1 MTTQMRASDEDRAR
15 VVERLNEAVGK
26 GLLTLPEAE
35 ERIAAAYA
43 ARFLDD
49 LPPLTADLPDPTPP
63 PRPEPAPGRRRGPG
77 LDPRVLVVVAALT
90 GIVVLSHGFAFPL
103 IVLAVVALKFGARR
117 GGWGGRDWGH
127 SARM

>member
-1 MTTQMRASDEDRAR
+1 MTTQMRASDEDRER
-15 VVERLNEAVGK
+15 IVERLNAAVGR

-35 ERIAAAYA
+35 ERIATAYA

-49 LPPLTADLPDPTPP
+49 LTPLTADLPDPTPP

-77 LDPRVLVVVAALT
+77 FDPRVLVAVAALA
-90 GIVVLSHGFAFPL
+90 GVIVLSHGFAFPL
-103 IVLAVVALKFGARR
+103 IALAVLAMKFGPWRR
-117 GGWGGRDWGH
+117 GWGGRGWGH